1 VQSQEAKE
9 FVSTVY
15 KVLLGR
21 EPDQAGLEHWTNKLL
36 QVGIGG
42 FSQLLVE
49 FSQSVEFQGRN
60 ALMSEKNTLETNR
73 HFSFSSLDEEVLSR
87 LFTKT
92 SQYWRQSASDPEEI
106 YWSVL
111 SDTIY
116 KGELD
121 NHVRLKFLDSGKYDV
136 DRVERIAR
144 WLGYDMASCRRF
156 LDYGCGVGRLVF
168 NLPQSIQEIHCVD
181 FSEAHIQEAKK
192 NLCSVKEGSRFS
204 FHFIEELQDI
214 RMLSGEIDLI
224 HSFIVLQHNTPP
236 IIQYTIEHLLGLL
249 RPGGLAVLH
258 IPTAKANYRF
268 NLEDYLQSETSGTTM
283 EMHILPKSNQYEAAK
298 RSGCDIAF
306 SFCDG
311 GCGAD
316 IYSEIVVFRKQ

>member
-1 VQSQEAKE
+1 M
-9 FVSTVY
+9 
-15 KVLLGR
+15 R
-21 EPDQAGLEHWTNKLL
+21 I
-36 QVGIGG
+36 GITG
-42 FSQLLVE
+42 FTQLLVE

-60 ALMSEKNTLETNR
+60 ALLSGRTTLETNR
-73 HFSFSSLDEEVLSR
+73 HFSFSLLDEAILSR
-87 LFTKT
+87 LFNKT
-92 SQYWRQSASDPEEI
+92 AQYWRQSASDPEEI

-116 KGELD
+116 RGELD
-121 NHVRLKFLDSGKYDV
+121 NHVKLQFLNSGKYDV
-136 DRVERIAR
+136 GRVERIAR

-168 NLPQSIQEIHCVD
+168 NLPQSIREIHCVD
-181 FSEAHIQEAKK
+181 FSKAHIQEAKE
-192 NLCSVKEGSRFS
+192 NLCSVNESSRFS
-204 FHFIEELQDI
+204 FYFIEELQDI
-214 RMLSGEIDLI
+214 RMLPRQMDLI

-258 IPTAKANYRF
+258 IPTAKASYRF
-268 NLEDYLQSETSGTTM
+268 NLEDYLQSETSGKTM
-283 EMHILPKSNQYEAAK
+283 EMHILPKLNQYEAAK
-298 RSGCDIAF
+298 RGGREIAF

-316 IYSEIVVFRKQ
+316 IYSELVVFRKQ